1 MSLSNTP
8 PIFPKNGLHF
18 SLSSPS
24 HEDKPW
30 LISMLIEEGSIPLCC
45 HSLIILRYRHR
56 FPRYS
61 RRYLS
66 YKCSIIF
73 CSFDDLLILH
83 CSDKIVVSIIT
94 VVIAVIYFFT
104 QVACFY
110 QPSIFSHIPFGRP
123 CSLIHFAE

>member
-30 LISMLIEEGSIPLCC
+30 LISMLIEKGSIPLCC

-56 FPRYS
+56 FPRYF

-94 VVIAVIYFFT
+94 VVIAVIYFFYT
-104 QVACFY
+104 
-110 QPSIFSHIPFGRP
+110 G
-123 CSLIHFAE
+123 SLLLPTIHLFTYTIW